1 MNALMWARKLVRGLR
16 QGLSENERYLIAN
29 DVVLLRGA
37 RGFVGDAPLLVGDA
51 TVGCAQDIWKC

>member
-1 MNALMWARKLVRGLR
+1 MWARKLVRGLR

-37 RGFVGDAPLLVGDA
+37 RGFVGDA
-51 TVGCAQDIWKC
+51 TVGCAQEIWKC